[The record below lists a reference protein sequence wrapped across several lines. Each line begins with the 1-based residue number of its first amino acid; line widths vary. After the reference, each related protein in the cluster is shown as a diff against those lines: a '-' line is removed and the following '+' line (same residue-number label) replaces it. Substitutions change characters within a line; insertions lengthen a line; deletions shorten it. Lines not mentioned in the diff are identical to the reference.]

1 MTGFF
6 VELSLIILAATV
18 MGTLA
23 RLLKQPVILAYVAV
37 GIILGPIG
45 FAIVRE
51 SENLVL
57 FSQIGV
63 ALLLFIVGMSLNPRH
78 LKDVGKISLITGL
91 GQVLFTS
98 IFGFLISMGLGFG
111 IIESVYISVALTF
124 SSTIIIVKLLTDKR
138 ELDTLYGRIAVGF
151 LLVQDF
157 IAVLALVL
165 ISGLKPDVG
174 LSSIILLTLGKGI
187 LLFLGVW
194 LIYLTVIKPSFSF
207 FSKNQELLFLGSIAW
222 CFVVAVA
229 AMKLGFT
236 LEIGAF
242 LAGLALA
249 SSELGLDVGAKIRPL
264 RDFFIALFF
273 INLGISMTF
282 SSVME
287 NIWPIIIFSLFILV
301 GNPIIVFFIMSIM
314 GYRSRTSFLAG
325 LTVAQISEFSLILMS
340 AGFIAGHVGKD
351 ATILVT
357 TIGVIT
363 ITASTYLI
371 LYGSNIYNTFSGA
384 LKYFERKKLKERI
397 EHKNINKRY
406 DVILFGCHRMGY
418 NVVEKTK
425 GKKILVVDFN
435 PEIIRKLTKAGF
447 DGIYADLNDSE
458 VIEELTKTRPKFVI
472 STIPSLDI
480 NKRIIKNFKEAN
492 PKCVVFATTKNAL
505 DYLELYKV
513 GADFIAFPELLAGQK
528 IADYM
533 VHLNANKMKKWGK
546 IYYDKFIEDL
556 RSGKLV
562 W

>member
-6 VELSLIILAATV
+6 AELSLIILAATV
-18 MGTLA
+18 MGALA
-23 RLLKQPVILAYVAV
+23 RLLRQPSILAYVVV

-45 FAIVRE
+45 FGIVGE

-98 IFGFLISMGLGFG
+98 VFGFLIARGLGFG
-111 IIESVYISVALTF
+111 VIEAIYISIALTF

-138 ELDTLYGRIAVGF
+138 EMDTLYGRIAVGF

-165 ISGLKPDVG
+165 ISGLKPGADLLNV
-174 LSSIILLTLGKGI
+174 ILFTIGKGI
-187 LLFLGVW
+187 ILFLGVW
-194 LIYLTVIKPSFSF
+194 LVYLIIIKPSFSF

-222 CFVVAVA
+222 CFVA
-229 AMKLGFT
+229 AASAIKLGFS

-249 SSELGLDVGAKIRPL
+249 SSEFGLDVSAKIRPL

-273 INLGISMTF
+273 INLGITMTF
-282 SSVME
+282 SSIIG
-287 NIWPIIIFSLFILV
+287 NIWPIILFSFFILI
-301 GNPIIVFFIMSIM
+301 GNPIIVFLIMCLM

-325 LTVAQISEFSLILMS
+325 LTVAQISEFSLILMA
-340 AGFIAGHVGKD
+340 AGLTAGHVSRD

-371 LYGSNIYNTFSGA
+371 LYGNNIYNAFRGV

-397 EHKNINKRY
+397 EHKNISRKH
-406 DVILFGCHRMGY
+406 DIILFGCHRMGY
-418 NVVEKTK
+418 NVLEKTK

-435 PEIIRKLTKAGF
+435 PEMIRKLTKTGV
-447 DGIYADLNDSE
+447 DSIYADLNDSE
-458 VIEELTKTRPKFVI
+458 VIEELTKTNPKFVI

-480 NKRIIKNFKEAN
+480 NKRIIKSFKGVN
-492 PKCVVFATTKNAL
+492 PKCVVFVTTKNAL

-528 IADYM
+528 IADYIM
-533 VHLNANKMKKWGK
+533 HLNANKMRKWGK
-546 IYYDKFIEDL
+546 IYYNKFIEDL